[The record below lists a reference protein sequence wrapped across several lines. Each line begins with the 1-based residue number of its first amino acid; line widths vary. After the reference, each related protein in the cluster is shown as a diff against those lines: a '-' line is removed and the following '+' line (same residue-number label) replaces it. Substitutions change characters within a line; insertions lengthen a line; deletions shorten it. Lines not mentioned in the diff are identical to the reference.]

1 MDFFPSVDAI
11 VMYSSR
17 LSIVGLSLVIIVSCE
32 GDWNSA
38 NRFSPSSLED
48 FSAAYIF
55 SVENFLLCIV
65 ESLLVLVILQENS
78 FLDLNS
84 SITERTLS
92 M

>member
-32 GDWNSA
+32 GDWDSA

-48 FSAAYIF
+48 FSTAYIF

-65 ESLLVLVILQENS
+65 ES
-78 FLDLNS
+78 F
-84 SITERTLS
+84 
-92 M
+92 

>member
-38 NRFSPSSLED
+38 NKFSPSSLED